1 MILPGSAWPW
11 LLGFAVTATCWPGM
25 EGTASLSR
33 WAALSVILPLAM
45 CWVRVRLTWPLVAL
59 LALIS
64 WAALSL
70 IWTPILAYGVN
81 EVWKWLLLAMAFMV
95 GAGLADLKGL
105 FRGMAVGIV
114 PSAVLAFGQFVSAGT
129 FGNPDLMGEA
139 AALVLLGL
147 LVTEARPLICAAPAL
162 CLAMSHARGALLAF
176 GIAIVAAFK
185 VRGLLLALAPLALMI
200 LLVVPA
206 SKNMLSTHSM
216 MERSQIWTNTA
227 KGITWLGQGAGS
239 YVTIYPQLAPPE
251 HVRSARPEH
260 AHNDFLE
267 FAFEYGGVGLILG
280 AALLSLLIGSAS
292 LAVRYLLLAGAVEAA
307 FGFPLHNPAT
317 AFVLAVVAGSAS
329 RAWAP
334 LRLRELFGGA
344 GLHRG
349 SPGDILRQR
358 IPAAD

>member
-1 MILPGSAWPW
+1 MIPTPAWPW
-11 LLGFAVTATCWPGM
+11 LLGFAVTASCWPGM

-45 CWVRVRLTWPLVAL
+45 CWVRVRLTWPLTAL
-59 LALIS
+59 LALIG

-70 IWTPILAYGVN
+70 IWTPIQAYGAN

-95 GAGLADLKGL
+95 GAGLVDLKGV
-105 FRGMAVGIV
+105 FRGMAVGLI
-114 PSAVLAFGQFVSAGT
+114 PSAVLALGQFVSAGT

-139 AALVLLGL
+139 AALVLFGL
-147 LVTEARPLICAAPAL
+147 LVTEARPLMCLAPAL

-185 VRGLLLALAPLALMI
+185 VRGLLLAMAPLVLML

-216 MERSQIWTNTA
+216 AERVQIWTNTA

-251 HVRSARPEH
+251 HLRNARPEH

-267 FAFEYGGVGLILG
+267 FAFEYGVVGLALG
-280 AALLSLLIGSAS
+280 AAFVSLVIGFAA
-292 LAVRYLLLAGAVEAA
+292 LPVRLLLLAGAVEAS

-317 AFVLAVVAGSAS
+317 AFVLAVVAGFAA
-329 RAWAP
+329 RAWSP
-334 LRLRELFGGA
+334 LRLRELFGGDR
-344 GLHRG
+344 LHRG
-349 SPGDILRQR
+349 LADALIHER
-358 IPAAD
+358 ISAAD